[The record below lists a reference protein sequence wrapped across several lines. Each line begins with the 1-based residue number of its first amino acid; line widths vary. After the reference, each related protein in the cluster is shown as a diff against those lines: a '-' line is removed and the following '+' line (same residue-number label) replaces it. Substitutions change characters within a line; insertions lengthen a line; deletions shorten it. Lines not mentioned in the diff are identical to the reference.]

1 MTIQSEIQRIKDNI
15 ADAYDSCDS
24 KGATMPESLT
34 SDNLADCIDSIDTAN
49 IQPLLVNPTISQ
61 RTITAPAGT
70 DGYNPVTVKA
80 VTSAIDS
87 NIKEGNIKSG
97 VSILGVTGTLT
108 ELKGETKTVT
118 PTTSNQTI
126 TPSTNHNGF
135 TSVTINKVTSSIDSD
150 IVASNI
156 KSGVNILGVSG
167 TLTELKGQTKTI
179 TPTTSKQTIT
189 PSANYNGFT
198 SVTVNAVTS
207 AIDSNIKASNIKS
220 GVSILG
226 VGGTYTPDLYIGK
239 RITQN
244 GTYTATNDNKD
255 GYYSVE
261 VAVGS
266 STTGITYT
274 NNTIST
280 SKALDTE
287 LGISSGN
294 GLSSQGIGGT
304 SYVMARYSSQN
315 QSYSYSVS
323 NAMQAT
329 ENDIPVAKIKVS
341 NQQITGVD
349 MYVSGY
355 DAEYDNSGSMPSNV
369 GVTYDSSNSMLTISA
384 NYLNDIL
391 GYTFYTADVNL
402 TYNVNGGA
410 SFSGTA
416 STTDGQKSLTLNLNA
431 YGNGSTTSY
440 YCLNGR
446 EQIASPNSSNEA
458 EFALTYSVSSG
469 IVDTS
474 SITVTIYT
482 SGWEYQGS
490 SSGGNEQGGD
500 EPVQPSGV
508 TVDTTNNI
516 ITFSSAYMTDL
527 TSGQVASDVVI
538 AKQGTNYQITQGNC
552 NFQSQVWGGNDG
564 ENTAYFRF
572 ENNQISFTSNGNEN
586 GIFATVTY
594 NYTSAS
600 QETNWQSDITITNV
614 TITAPSNWAE

>member
-1 MTIQSEIQRIKDNI
+1 MTVQSEIQRIKDNI

-49 IQPLLVNPTISQ
+49 IQTLLVNPTTSQ

-126 TPSTNHNGF
+126 TPSTN
-135 TSVTINKVTSSIDSD
+135 
-150 IVASNI
+150 
-156 KSGVNILGVSG
+156 
-167 TLTELKGQTKTI
+167 
-179 TPTTSKQTIT
+179 
-189 PSANYNGFT
+189 YNGLT

-226 VGGTYTPDLYIGK
+226 VNGTYTPDLYIGK

-244 GTYTATNDNKD
+244 GTYLASSDNKD

-261 VAVGS
+261 VAVGT
-266 STTGITYT
+266 STAGIYYKANQIQFSQALCEQFRVEYYDSWLGGGHTRYVYFQEGT
-274 NNTIST
+274 NGGQNSFQMTEQNIST
-280 SKALDTE
+280 SVTP
-287 LGISSGN
+287 I
-294 GLSSQGIGGT
+294 
-304 SYVMARYSSQN
+304 
-315 QSYSYSVS
+315 
-323 NAMQAT
+323 
-329 ENDIPVAKIKVS
+329 AKIICS
-341 NQQITGVD
+341 DGQQITGVE
-349 MYVSGY
+349 MYVSGFT
-355 DAEYDNSGSMPSNV
+355 AELASNSSPTSEY
-369 GVTYDSSNSMLTISA
+369 GVSYDSTTDSITILA
-384 NYLNDIL
+384 NYLNTLL
-391 GYTFYTADVNL
+391 GYTYYTRNITMTAW
-402 TYNVNGGA
+402 G
-410 SFSGTA
+410 SGNYQGEA
-416 STTDGQKSLTLNLNA
+416 VTTDTTCILSLNLN
-431 YGNGSTTSY
+431 NGTNYFKMTSSDPRTFRTVY
-440 YCLNGR
+440 DAND
-446 EQIASPNSSNEA
+446 AD
-458 EFALTYSVSSG
+458 FALTYSDNN
-469 IVDTS
+469 IVVD
-474 SITVTIYT
+474 IYT

-490 SSGGNEQGGD
+490 SSGGNEQGGG
-500 EPVQPSGV
+500 SGETVV
-508 TVDTTNNI
+508 TPTAVTLDTTNNT
-516 ITFSSAYMTDL
+516 ITFSADYMTDL
-527 TSGQVASDVVI
+527 TSGQINSDVVI

-552 NFQSQVWGGNDG
+552 NFQSQIWNTNDG
-564 ENTAYFRF
+564 VNTGYFRY
-572 ENNQISFTSNGNEN
+572 ENNQIFLTSSGNEN

-600 QETNWQSDITITNV
+600 QATNWQSDITITNV